1 VALRLKFESKLNQM
15 HAQYRDLDSRY
26 RRVLNDL
33 TIQQKHS
40 KINTEK
46 LKEANDEI
54 TELKTVRA
62 QNESQMAQDNEEIN
76 SIKGQFTIKAR

>member
-1 VALRLKFESKLNQM
+1 M

-33 TIQQKHS
+33 TIQQKHT
-40 KINTEK
+40 KINTQK
-46 LKEANDEI
+46 LKEAGDEI
-54 TELKTVRA
+54 TELKTLKA
-62 QNESQMAQDNEEIN
+62 QNESQMAQDTEEIN

>member
-62 QNESQMAQDNEEIN
+62 QNESQMA
-76 SIKGQFTIKAR
+76 

>member
-1 VALRLKFESKLNQM
+1 MALRLKFESKLNQM

-62 QNESQMAQDNEEIN
+62 QNESQMA
-76 SIKGQFTIKAR
+76 